1 MVKKESSVYL
11 FVGQDIPSKDKIIA
25 KIKEEHLTENLQDFN
40 FDRLYAKDLTLKDL
54 QEKLLCLP
62 AGSKKRMIIVKDAQ
76 RLSADIKKFIGDY
89 VRKPQEHIILVLDM
103 DKAEPKDEF
112 VNSISRYTTNYIKEQ
127 VRLDTFSLFRQ
138 IELRKP
144 GSSLAILRQL
154 LEQGERPER
163 ILGGL
168 RYAWETR
175 VYDPLEKRKKL
186 RLLLLCDIDIKTGRL
201 RADFALEKLVINLC
215 CLKNP

>member
-11 FVGQDIPSKDKIIA
+11 FVGQDSPSKDKIIA
-25 KIKEEHLTENLQDFN
+25 EIKEEYLLPNLQDFN

-62 AGSKKRMIIVKDAQ
+62 VKVKKRIIIVHNAQ
-76 RLSADIKKFIGDY
+76 KFSSDIKKFISDY

-112 VNSISRYTTNYIKEQ
+112 VNSITRYTTNYIKEE

-144 GSSLAILRQL
+144 GSSLKILRQL
-154 LEQGERPER
+154 LDKGERPER

-168 RYAWETR
+168 RYAWESR
-175 VYDPLEKRKKL
+175 SFDPLERRKKL

-201 RADFALEKLVINLC
+201 RADFVLEKLVINLC